1 MRKNEMSKDS
11 VEITFKMS
19 ELTTELIFYTV
30 LSDIL
35 EPSDIVRGF
44 WPSLQKLV
52 NENEKWSWKLG
63 NIQFQAPVPET
74 QKPNW
79 GNWLW
84 LVLLFKFLL
93 LIFTDALINWNWL
106 YSID

>member
-44 WPSLQKLV
+44 
-52 NENEKWSWKLG
+52 
-63 NIQFQAPVPET
+63 
-74 QKPNW
+74 
-79 GNWLW
+79 
-84 LVLLFKFLL
+84 
-93 LIFTDALINWNWL
+93 
-106 YSID
+106 